1 MDMNQVHYFLALCKE
16 RHFTRAAE
24 RCGIKQPSLTKAIKS
39 LESKFGGALFHRNQ
53 SETQLTELG
62 RLVYPRMRR
71 INKEATYAQQIAK
84 IFKMQKSS

>member
-1 MDMNQVHYFLALCKE
+1 MHMNQVHYFLALCKE
-16 RHFTRAAE
+16 RHFTRAAQ

-39 LESKFGGALFHRNQ
+39 LEAKLGGALFHRNQ

-84 IFKMQKSS
+84 IIKTRKSS